1 MLKNKFKIVFLLTLI
16 FLSALF
22 LLKQDAEIP
31 KEQLKIKTRVYKKEV
46 ASVVEEPKQLVK
58 SEITTPIEVEEEVE
72 IPTDEIPPSDP
83 YEALRQS
90 GSASSASTDT
100 SSYLESVQKLDPG
113 MIDDSNKDSEAI
125 DPYLELRGK

>member
-1 MLKNKFKIVFLLTLI
+1 MLKNKFKIVFLLTLL

-31 KEQLKIKTRVYKKEV
+31 KEELKIKRREYKEV
-46 ASVVEEPKQLVK
+46 PSVVEELKQVEK
-58 SEITTPIEVEEEVE
+58 PESTNSIQVEEEVE
-72 IPTDEIPPSDP
+72 IPAEEIPPSDP

-113 MIDDSNKDSEAI
+113 MVDDSKKDSEAI

>member
-1 MLKNKFKIVFLLTLI
+1 LLILL
-16 FLSALF
+16 FLSAWF

-31 KEQLKIKTRVYKKEV
+31 KEQLKIKTRVYKE
-46 ASVVEEPKQLVK
+46 APSVVEEPKQLEK

-100 SSYLESVQKLDPG
+100 SSYLKSVQKLDPG
-113 MIDDSNKDSEAI
+113 MIDDSNKDKEAI